1 MIKEA
6 TPAENYDKA
15 KKNRHNYSIS
25 TEAFSTD
32 SREFVVHNISLKKDY
47 AEQYD
52 IINYRRG
59 LSYIEE
65 IVDFKHSEPTVA
77 RKGLRKF
84 KDLLP

>member
-1 MIKEA
+1 M
-6 TPAENYDKA
+6 
-15 KKNRHNYSIS
+15 
-25 TEAFSTD
+25 
-32 SREFVVHNISLKKDY
+32 HNISLKKDY
-47 AEQYD
+47 AELYD